1 MKLFNRVGITAVLV
15 VGALYTGGVA
25 DAKPQPVH
33 RGRCVRVGA
42 TALSRGVTV
51 RCTKTVKGKKMWRV
65 VVPATST
72 TSTSSTT
79 TTVAVVVPSVSLTST
94 MISGGTYPKAAVVT
108 TNVAGKVYFI
118 EGASTVKTVSDI
130 TSAPINRWASAKIV
144 AANTPTTITFD
155 VGVLI
160 NGYYRV
166 YVANNQGVLSAAALN
181 KVTISITRISNVAVT
196 TTTLPLACAAG
207 GICVFGDTGPGGGI
221 VFYVHAAGGTFTCGA
236 ARASRCTYLEAAPT
250 NWLIGTTGDPAREWA
265 TGTNQSISVG
275 STSFAIGAGYANSLL
290 VVAQVNN
297 VAASSAAA
305 LAREYSGGSKTD
317 WFLPS
322 KDELNELCKY
332 ARQQTTGTGTVCA
345 TSGPLRPGFSASHYW
360 SSSERVAS
368 DAWDQHF
375 NFGSQANATK
385 DFALK
390 VRPVRAF

>member
-15 VGALYTGGVA
+15 VGALYTGGIA

-33 RGRCVRVGA
+33 SGRCVRVGA
-42 TALSRGVTV
+42 TALSRGVAV

-65 VVPATST
+65 VVPATPT

-79 TTVAVVVPSVSLTST
+79 TSVVVVVPSVSLTST

-108 TNVAGKVYFI
+108 TNVVGTVYFI
-118 EGASTVKTVSDI
+118 EGASTVNTVSDI

-181 KVTISITRISNVAVT
+181 KVTISITRISNVVLT
-196 TTTLPLACAAG
+196 CATG
-207 GICVFGDTGPGGGI
+207 GTCVFGDTGPGGGI
-221 VFYVHAAGGTFTCGA
+221 VFYVHAAGGTFACGTTL
-236 ARASRCTYLEAAPT
+236 ASQCKYLEAAPT
-250 NWLIGTTGDPAREWA
+250 NWLSGTTGDPGRGWS
-265 TGTNQSISVG
+265 GNSSQ
-275 STSFAIGAGYANSLL
+275 AIGTTARGTVVGTGYKNTTAMI
-290 VVAQVNN
+290 AQS
-297 VAASSAAA
+297 SSANKAGTIA
-305 LAREYSGGSKTD
+305 VAYRGPNNKSD

-322 KDELNELCKY
+322 QDELNELCKY
-332 ARQQTTGTGTVCA
+332 ANNRTTGITTALCTTG
-345 TSGPLRPGFSASHYW
+345 SLRPDFRDDTYW
-360 SSSERVAS
+360 SSSEDDAGVAWGQ
-368 DAWDQHF
+368 DF
-375 NFGSQANATK
+375 YFGTQVSRSKANGHY
-385 DFALK
+385 